1 MALVASAGAGLFF
14 FGRYLPDL
22 GSRLQTLLFSIF
34 GLGLPLVVA
43 LLLVG
48 AWALWTGRV
57 WPFPVSPRY
66 ALAAAA
72 TWLFAYTV
80 LGLTSPALHLG
91 DVSLER
97 VGGGGQLGRWLTG
110 GANGWTFA
118 WLAVLLAVAWAACWP
133 SRAWSATRSA
143 GRGFRTGLA
152 RSPGLARRAV
162 AARPRV
168 TLPKLPRRAVRP
180 AQTAPAHV
188 EPFER
193 PATPVIAIPAL
204 TPAVKAEKP
213 KPEPKFVP
221 AGPLPPVDL
230 LDLPAPAEFSPV
242 DVEGRVKQI
251 EGKLAEYGVD
261 AKVIEVNQG
270 PSVTQFA
277 VEPGWEVRTREV
289 RERDADGR
297 PIYDKNGNPKVR
309 VEEVSRVRVK
319 VNRILGLANDL
330 ALALAVPSIRI
341 EAPVP
346 GKPFVGLEVPNVSST
361 MVSMRRVI
369 ESSQYQRMRTKSKL
383 ALALGQDVAGNPIV
397 ADLARMPHCLIA
409 GATGSG
415 KSVCVNAIIASL
427 LMHTSP
433 EEVRLL
439 MVDPKRV
446 EMAGYNEIPHLLA
459 PVIVDAPKV
468 VGALRWVLKEMEE
481 RYKAFADA
489 GARNIESYNQRR
501 VRDGVQPLPFLV
513 VVIDEL
519 ADLMMVAS
527 EEVERIIV
535 RLAQLARATGIHL
548 IIATQ
553 RPSVDVVTGLIKANI
568 PTRIAFAVSSSID
581 SRTILD
587 QVGAEK
593 LLGRGDM
600 LYAPTDALKPVRLQ
614 GVFVSDAEVDRLVT
628 WWKAARPPQYVD
640 ELVNL
645 PDDLLDEQE
654 ADPMLDEARQLLEEH
669 GRVSVSFLQRKLRI
683 GYNRAARVMDTLE
696 SEGLVEPPDSRKAV
710 SAGLYD

>member
-1 MALVASAGAGLFF
+1 MLAAAAALFF

-22 GSRLQTLLFSIF
+22 GSRVQNALFAGF

-43 LLLVG
+43 VLLL
-48 AWALWTGRV
+48 AAFALWTGRV
-57 WPFPVSPRY
+57 WPFAFAPRY
-66 ALAAAA
+66 GLAAVALWIA
-72 TWLFAYTV
+72 AYTV
-80 LGLTSPALHLG
+80 LGLTAPAMQLG
-91 DVSLER
+91 DVRLDR
-97 VGGGGQLGRWLTG
+97 VGGGGEVGRWLSG
-110 GANGWTFA
+110 GQFDGWVA
-118 WLAVLLAVAWAACWP
+118 LRLLILLSVAWAACWP
-133 SRAWSATRSA
+133 SRAWDLAKSTASWLRLLVA
-143 GRGFRTGLA
+143 RTPRLA
-152 RSPGLARRAV
+152 KRAV
-162 AARPRV
+162 SARPRV
-168 TLPKLPRRAVRP
+168 SLPALPSLPKRRRP
-180 AQTAPAHV
+180 AA
-188 EPFER
+188 ES
-193 PATPVIAIPAL
+193 PVT
-204 TPAVKAEKP
+204 TPAPEAVVAPPQPAASTSKGEKP
-213 KPEPKFVP
+213 KAEPVFVP

-230 LDLPAPAEFSPV
+230 LDPPVQTEFAPV
-242 DVEGRVKQI
+242 DIEGRVKKI
-251 EGKLAEYGVD
+251 ESTLAEYGVD
-261 AKVIEVNQG
+261 AKVVEVNQG

-277 VEPGWEVRTREV
+277 VEPGWEVRTREI
-289 RERDADGR
+289 RERDAEGR
-297 PIYDKNGNPKVR
+297 ILYDKNGNPKVR
-309 VEEVSRVRVK
+309 IEEVSRVRVK
-319 VNRILGLANDL
+319 VSRILGLANDL
-330 ALALAVPSIRI
+330 ALALAVPSVRI

-361 MVSMRRVI
+361 MVSLRRVI
-369 ESSQYQRMRTKSKL
+369 ESPQFQRLRTKTKL
-383 ALALGQDVAGNPIV
+383 ALALGQDVAGNPVV

-415 KSVCVNAIIASL
+415 KSVCVNAMIASL

-433 EEVRLL
+433 EEVRIL

-446 EMAGYNEIPHLLA
+446 EMVGYNDIPHLLA

-501 VRDGVQPLPFLV
+501 IRDGVQPLPFLV
-513 VVIDEL
+513 VIIDEL

-527 EEVERIIV
+527 EEVERIVV

-553 RPSVDVVTGLIKANI
+553 RPSVDVVTGLIKANV

-600 LYAPTDALKPVRLQ
+600 LYAPPDALKPVRLQ
-614 GVFVSDAEVDRLVT
+614 GVFVSDAEVDRLVA

-645 PDDLLDEQE
+645 PDDLLDDQDG
-654 ADPMLDEARQLLEEH
+654 DPMLEEARRLVEEH
-669 GRVSVSFLQRKLRI
+669 GRVSVSFLQRKLRV
-683 GYNRAARVMDTLE
+683 GYNRAARIMDALE
-696 SEGLVEPPDSRKAV
+696 VEGSVEPPDSRRAV